1 MKNKKNKS
9 SRPTRILDNGLE
21 VYSEYYDIFNGVKLY
36 STEEMIEMHKVF
48 VKELIDEKNKMEQRG
63 NLLNEID

>member
-21 VYSEYYDIFNGVKLY
+21 VYSEYYDILNGVEMY
-36 STEEMIEMHKVF
+36 SLEEA
-48 VKELIDEKNKMEQRG
+48 KEDMKKFIDGLIDEKNKIERRG
-63 NLLNEID
+63 K

>member
-9 SRPTRILDNGLE
+9 SRPTRVLDNGLE
-21 VYSEYYDIFNGVKLY
+21 VYSEYYDIFKNVKLY
-36 STEEMIEMHKVF
+36 STEEITKRLNKF
-48 VKELIDEKNKMEQRG
+48 IDELIDEKNKMERIG